1 MEIALDTMI
10 VNVTNVGSDPS
21 LSSGVLV
28 SSNLQREVCP
38 FCDTPNCNYDCDGS
52 VSEFD
57 DSDDEDELLPEMEE
71 EVADRLR
78 YNHALD
84 VIESLVLSICVQSRG
99 VIDTIA
105 LKEILNPAIQTTL
118 DKLGSR

>member
-1 MEIALDTMI
+1 MEIVLDTMT
-10 VNVTNVGSDPS
+10 VNVISVGSEPS

-28 SSNLQREVCP
+28 GTNLEREHCP
-38 FCDTPNCNYDCDGS
+38 FCDTPNCNFDCDGS
-52 VSEFD
+52 KAEFL
-57 DSDDEDELLPEMEE
+57 DSPSFPVETEE
-71 EVADRLR
+71 EVAARLE

-99 VIDTIA
+99 VVDTIA

>member
-1 MEIALDTMI
+1 MEIVLDTMI

-28 SSNLQREVCP
+28 GTDLEREHCP
-38 FCDTPNCNYDCDGS
+38 FCDTPNCNFDCDGS
-52 VSEFD
+52 KAEFLEPDSSE
-57 DSDDEDELLPEMEE
+57 LPLQTEE
-71 EVADRLR
+71 EVLDRLK

-84 VIESLVLSICVQSRG
+84 VIESLALAICVQSRG

-118 DKLGSR
+118 DKIGNQ